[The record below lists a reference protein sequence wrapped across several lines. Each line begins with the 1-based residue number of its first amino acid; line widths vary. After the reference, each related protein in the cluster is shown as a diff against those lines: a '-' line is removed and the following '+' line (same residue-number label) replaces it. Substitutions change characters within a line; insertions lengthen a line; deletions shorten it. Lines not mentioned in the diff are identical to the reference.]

1 MEGLC
6 VTRTQ
11 DRAGSP
17 PGPSPHPGTSIP
29 TVQPA
34 SFLLPLSFSPLSSR
48 AFLSPV
54 WGVERCPHGPG
65 IRGPAGHGAARG
77 RGWQCRRTPGHQGTE
92 GRGPPARRALPG
104 GAAQTL
110 PGGGVRVPGPAGE
123 EGRFGK
129 AAVGR
134 GVCRNAGRPAS
145 FPRRDRGRWQLG
157 AENTGEALMDDP
169 LLGIWGDAASSG
181 SQAPALCQLCAA
193 GALP

>member
-54 WGVERCPHGPG
+54 WGVERCPRGPG
-65 IRGPAGHGAARG
+65 IQGACG
-77 RGWQCRRTPGHQGTE
+77 TQSCQGTRVAVQTDPRAPGDRGARPPPPAE
-92 GRGPPARRALPG
+92 HSRVGPPRHCQ
-104 GAAQTL
+104 GA
-110 PGGGVRVPGPAGE
+110 G
-123 EGRFGK
+123 
-129 AAVGR
+129 
-134 GVCRNAGRPAS
+134 
-145 FPRRDRGRWQLG
+145 
-157 AENTGEALMDDP
+157 
-169 LLGIWGDAASSG
+169 
-181 SQAPALCQLCAA
+181 
-193 GALP
+193 

>member
-29 TVQPA
+29 TVQRA

-65 IRGPAGHGAARG
+65 IQGACGTRS
-77 RGWQCRRTPGHQGTE
+77 CQGTRVAVQTDPRAPGDGGARPPPPAE
-92 GRGPPARRALPG
+92 RSRVGPPRHCQ
-104 GAAQTL
+104 GA
-110 PGGGVRVPGPAGE
+110 G
-123 EGRFGK
+123 
-129 AAVGR
+129 
-134 GVCRNAGRPAS
+134 
-145 FPRRDRGRWQLG
+145 
-157 AENTGEALMDDP
+157 
-169 LLGIWGDAASSG
+169 
-181 SQAPALCQLCAA
+181 
-193 GALP
+193 